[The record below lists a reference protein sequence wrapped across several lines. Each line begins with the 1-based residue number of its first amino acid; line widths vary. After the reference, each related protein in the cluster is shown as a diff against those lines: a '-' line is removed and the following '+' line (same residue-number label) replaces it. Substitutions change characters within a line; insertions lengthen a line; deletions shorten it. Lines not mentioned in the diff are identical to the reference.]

1 MAVKGIA
8 DFANVLSLPCVGGK
22 VSFYNQDEAS
32 GKAIKSSPVIAALGL
47 IEKPEHVT
55 KIAFRDGGTV
65 IAVGKTKRELGGSE
79 YSRLMSV
86 NDGSPPE
93 LDFHLEKRTLDG
105 VLDCVRDGYVTACH
119 DCSKGGLAVALAE
132 MAISGSIGASLDLR
146 PVTTGQM
153 RDEELLFSESNSRFV
168 ITTNKPDHVLRRL
181 SERDIPVSA
190 VGNIGGNSLKLTLP
204 NHEFQ
209 CDLAEMQDVYEHSLE
224 RILEPW
230 QK

>member
-1 MAVKGIA
+1 
-8 DFANVLSLPCVGGK
+8 
-22 VSFYNQDEAS
+22 
-32 GKAIKSSPVIAALGL
+32 
-47 IEKPEHVT
+47 
-55 KIAFRDGGTV
+55 
-65 IAVGKTKRELGGSE
+65 
-79 YSRLMSV
+79 
-86 NDGSPPE
+86 
-93 LDFHLEKRTLDG
+93 
-105 VLDCVRDGYVTACH
+105 
-119 DCSKGGLAVALAE
+119 
-132 MAISGSIGASLDLR
+132 
-146 PVTTGQM
+146 M